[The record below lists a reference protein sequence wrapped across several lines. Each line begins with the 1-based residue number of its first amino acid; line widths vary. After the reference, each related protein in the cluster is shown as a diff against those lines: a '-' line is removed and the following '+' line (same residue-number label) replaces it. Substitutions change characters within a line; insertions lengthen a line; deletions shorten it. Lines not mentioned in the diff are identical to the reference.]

1 MATGWIQ
8 WEGREYYCA
17 DNGEMLTNCLTPDSY
32 WVGMTGAK
40 INQ

>member
-32 WVGMTGAK
+32 WVGYDGAK
-40 INQ
+40 IKQ